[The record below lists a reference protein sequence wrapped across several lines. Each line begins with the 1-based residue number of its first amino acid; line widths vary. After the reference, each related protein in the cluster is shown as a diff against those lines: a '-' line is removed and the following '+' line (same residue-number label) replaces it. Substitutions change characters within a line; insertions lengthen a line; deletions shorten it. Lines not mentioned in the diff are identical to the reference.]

1 MSIIGIGVDI
11 CENKRIKKLIH
22 KFKDHFL
29 QRIYHESEISYGL
42 NEYKNHSIMLKEA
55 LIKAI
60 GLSKN
65 IKKNEIAILPN
76 ENGKPVIKFF
86 GKTQEAIQHL
96 FPYEVAFHISLSDEK
111 EFSIANVIFERLQM
125 KSMTQSNC
133 N

>member
-11 CENKRIKKLIH
+11 CENKRIEKLIH

-42 NEYKNHSIMLKEA
+42 NEYKNNSMMLNNFFAKRFAGKEA

-60 GLSKN
+60 GLSQN
-65 IKKNEIAILPN
+65 IKKNEIAILPDMH
-76 ENGKPVIKFF
+76 GKPVIKFF

-111 EFSIANVIFERLQM
+111 EFSIANVIFERL
-125 KSMTQSNC
+125 
-133 N
+133 